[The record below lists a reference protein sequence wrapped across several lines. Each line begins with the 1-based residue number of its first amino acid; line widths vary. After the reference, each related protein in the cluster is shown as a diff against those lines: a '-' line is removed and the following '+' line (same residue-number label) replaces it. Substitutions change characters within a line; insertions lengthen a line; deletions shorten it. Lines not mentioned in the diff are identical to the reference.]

1 MNDKVKVVK
10 NGVTKEI
17 QKKDLPEYIAMGW
30 VEVLTNTVQIQ
41 KIDRIY

>member
-1 MNDKVKVVK
+1 MNDKVKVTK

-17 QKKDLPEYIAMGW
+17 QRKDLPEYVAMGW
-30 VEVLTNTVQIQ
+30 VEVKTNTIQIQ